1 MIVSSRFVRTLLVAA
16 VSATVMSACA
26 PLVIGGAASGVLA
39 VTDRRTSGAQLE
51 DQMIELKLTTKINQA
66 FGDRAHVNVTS
77 YNRTVLLTG
86 EVPAE
91 ADKAKVAQLASE
103 VENVNKTLNE
113 LVVGLPSSLTQR
125 GNDVVITT
133 KVKARLLDV
142 PGIDGLA
149 AKVVT
154 ERGTVYL
161 MGMLTPREID
171 AITNAVRTVSGVQ
184 KVVRAFENITEE
196 DLKRMQ
202 PRPPVSSATPTAKP

>member
-1 MIVSSRFVRTLLVAA
+1 MIPSSRFIQTLLVATI
-16 VSATVMSACA
+16 SATVLGACA
-26 PLVIGGAASGVLA
+26 PLVIGGAATGVFA
-39 VTDRRTSGAQLE
+39 ATDRRTSGAQLE

-91 ADKAKVAQLASE
+91 GDKAKVVQLAAE
-103 VENVNKTLNE
+103 IENVNKTLNE

-142 PGIDGLA
+142 PGVDGLA
-149 AKVVT
+149 TKVTT

-171 AITNAVRTVSGVQ
+171 AVTNAVRTVSGVA
-184 KVVRAFENITEE
+184 KVVRAFETITED
-196 DLKRMQ
+196 DLKRLQ
-202 PRPPVSSATPTAKP
+202 PRPPVK